1 MTAFPKPS
9 RYRWVVLSLIF
20 LLALVSSILIF
31 SYSILIPE
39 VMSELRITHAQA
51 GLVFSALVV
60 AVMVSRI
67 PWGVFCDLVGF
78 KKAIGLG
85 ATVMSV
91 FGFLRG
97 LAPDYLALL
106 ALQLLF
112 GIGYAALMPSAPKA
126 ISEWFSEDELG
137 SATGVYV
144 AGYSVGMVLA
154 LGTTSFAS
162 VLLGGW
168 RGVFCAYGAMGLAF
182 AAVWWIL
189 SKPPSSGKEVA
200 KHSEA
205 ISYREVLKM
214 GDAWLLTGIFMSAV
228 GCQDTLSV
236 WLPTILEAKGLGEAS
251 GLASSM
257 LPLGFLISG
266 LVVGAVSDKI
276 RSRKLPI
283 LVLGSLVG
291 PLVVA
296 TALASGLLIW
306 ALPLMLGFC
315 TFGIMTMVFTIPGE
329 HPEMRDRVGS
339 VLGLA
344 ASVGNLASLTM
355 PVVVGYIKDI
365 TGSFLPS
372 MIALA
377 VLGECSLL
385 LGLKL
390 RER

>member
-1 MTAFPKPS
+1 M
-9 RYRWVVLSLIF
+9 VLSLIF

-67 PWGVFCDLVGF
+67 PWGVFCDRVGF

-126 ISEWFSEDELG
+126 ISEWFAEEELG
-137 SATGVYV
+137 SATGIYV
-144 AGYSVGMVLA
+144 AGYSLGMVLA
-154 LGTTSFAS
+154 LGTTSLVSAP
-162 VLLGGW
+162 LGGW
-168 RGVFCAYGAMGLAF
+168 RGVFCAYGALGLAITAF
-182 AAVWWIL
+182 WWLL
-189 SKPPSSGKEVA
+189 SKPLTKEA
-200 KHSEA
+200 KTPTAKEA
-205 ISYREVLKM
+205 VSYREVLKM
-214 GDAWLLTGIFMSAV
+214 RDAWLLTGIFMSAV

-236 WLPTILEAKGLGEAS
+236 WLPSMLEAKGLSEIAGP
-251 GLASSM
+251 ASSM
-257 LPLGFLISG
+257 LPIGFLISG
-266 LVVGAVSDKI
+266 LAVGAISDKI
-276 RSRKLPI
+276 GSRKFPI
-283 LVLGSLVG
+283 VVLGSLVG
-291 PLVVA
+291 PIVVA
-296 TALASGLLIW
+296 TALANGLLVWI
-306 ALPLMLGFC
+306 LPLALGFC

-329 HPEMRDRVGS
+329 HPQMKDRVAS
-339 VLGLA
+339 VMGLV
-344 ASVGNLASLTM
+344 ASVGNLASLAM